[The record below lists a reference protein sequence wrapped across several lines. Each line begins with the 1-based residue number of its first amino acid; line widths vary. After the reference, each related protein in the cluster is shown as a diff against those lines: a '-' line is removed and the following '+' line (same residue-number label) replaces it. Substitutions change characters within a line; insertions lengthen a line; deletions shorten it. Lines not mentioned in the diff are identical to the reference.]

1 MWLRISFFHSMNYIL
16 LMFSLLENCLT
27 TPFIPPIIDDLALSQ
42 HMIDG
47 SLYLGPLVITFLSL
61 LFLQL

>member
-1 MWLRISFFHSMNYIL
+1 MNYIL